1 MKHDYIDILH
11 DRLSQHEMTEPS
23 GLWQEIENSLD
34 SHGTHKKKGLVASR
48 SAIYKVVAGVAAAAL
63 VAIVMWTAL
72 NDENNTSLE
81 GDKQDLA
88 TNEQVAESHTS
99 PVPVEQ
105 RTPSPNREG
114 NIESSAQKQLAS
126 AHTSQSRPNEP
137 KRTMKPSSLEQ
148 LAGNPTHHVRPYSY
162 TQTSTSPQAE
172 EKFDDQNQEKEYHS
186 STIQEQPS
194 SIPQKMAKEDI
205 AQLTTDTLIE
215 QADTAIIIQYE
226 PAPLLPQLFTVTKP
240 ASKKQR
246 ALEFTL
252 SYNGNFASA
261 GSSSNTGLYDS
272 QTGTIPG
279 NTSPDP
285 NNPQDQEIV
294 DVDKKEQI
302 VPVRIGIEAWY
313 PIDEKWRIG
322 SGLVYTRLTRK
333 NTTTYIKLDKTT
345 WSRKTETASYLG
357 IPLEVSR
364 FLWNSRR
371 WALYA
376 SAGAMIEFNLNSKS
390 REETQT
396 EIYNKKEYRDKR
408 PQFSAIAKL
417 GLQYNVVDRIGL
429 YLEPGA
435 SYYIH
440 NGADDNIYM
449 SHPFRFDI
457 NLGIKINLGK

>member
-34 SHGTHKKKGLVASR
+34 SRGTHKKKGLVASP
-48 SAIYKVVAGVAAAAL
+48 SAIYKIVAGVAAAAL
-63 VAIVMWTAL
+63 VAIVIWITL
-72 NDENNTSLE
+72 NDEKNNQPEWTS
-81 GDKQDLA
+81 QDLS
-88 TNEQVAESHTS
+88 TNEQVAESRTS
-99 PVPVEQ
+99 PTPIEQ
-105 RTPSPNREG
+105 RTPSLKKEG
-114 NIESSAQKQLAS
+114 NMKSPAQNQLAS
-126 AHTSQSRPNEP
+126 AHTSQSFPNES

-148 LAGNPTHHVRPYSY
+148 SAVNPTNQPLAHSS
-162 TQTSTSPQAE
+162 TLTSTSHQAKE
-172 EKFDDQNQEKEYHS
+172 ETTSITLKEQES
-186 STIQEQPS
+186 SM
-194 SIPQKMAKEDI
+194 PQKVEIEDMA
-205 AQLTTDTLIE
+205 QVTTDTLIE
-215 QADTAIIIQYE
+215 QVDTTIIIQYE
-226 PAPLLPQLFTVTKP
+226 PAPLLPQLFTVTEP
-240 ASKKQR
+240 ANKKQR
-246 ALEFTL
+246 PLEFTL
-252 SYNGNFASA
+252 SYNGNLASA
-261 GSSSNTGLYDS
+261 GSSSNSGLYDS
-272 QTGTIPG
+272 QPGTFPG

-285 NNPQDQEIV
+285 DDPQNQVIV
-294 DVDKKEQI
+294 NVDKKEQI

-313 PIDEKWRIG
+313 PIGEKWRIG

-333 NTTTYIKLDKTT
+333 NTTTYIQLDKTT

-364 FLWNSRR
+364 FLWSSRR

-376 SAGAMIEFNLNSKS
+376 SAGAMIEFNLKS
-390 REETQT
+390 RSRQETQT
-396 EIYNKKEYRDKR
+396 EVYNKKESRDKR
-408 PQFSAIAKL
+408 PQFSTIAKL
-417 GLQYNVVDRIGL
+417 GLQYNVIDRIGI

>member
-34 SHGTHKKKGLVASR
+34 SRGTHKKKGLVASP
-48 SAIYKVVAGVAAAAL
+48 SAIYKIVAGVAAAAL
-63 VAIVMWTAL
+63 VAIVIWTTL
-72 NDENNTSLE
+72 NDEKNNQPEWTS
-81 GDKQDLA
+81 QDLS
-88 TNEQVAESHTS
+88 TNEQVAESRTS
-99 PVPVEQ
+99 PTPIEQ
-105 RTPSPNREG
+105 RTPSLKKEG
-114 NIESSAQKQLAS
+114 NMKSPAHKQLAS
-126 AHTSQSRPNEP
+126 AHTSQSFPNES

-148 LAGNPTHHVRPYSY
+148 SAVNPTNQPLAHSS
-162 TQTSTSPQAE
+162 TLTSTSHQAKE
-172 EKFDDQNQEKEYHS
+172 ETTSITLKEQES
-186 STIQEQPS
+186 SM
-194 SIPQKMAKEDI
+194 PQKVEIEDMA
-205 AQLTTDTLIE
+205 QFTTDTLIE
-215 QADTAIIIQYE
+215 QVDTTIIIQYE
-226 PAPLLPQLFTVTKP
+226 PAPLLPHLFAVTEP
-240 ASKKQR
+240 TNKKQR
-246 ALEFTL
+246 PLEFTL
-252 SYNGNFASA
+252 SYNGNLASA
-261 GSSSNTGLYDS
+261 GSSSNSGLYDS
-272 QTGTIPG
+272 QPGTFPG

-285 NNPQDQEIV
+285 DDPQNQEIV

-313 PIDEKWRIG
+313 PIGEKWRIG

-333 NTTTYIKLDKTT
+333 NTTTYIQLDKTT

-364 FLWNSRR
+364 FLWSSRR

-376 SAGAMIEFNLNSKS
+376 SAGAMIEFNLKS
-390 REETQT
+390 RSRQETQT
-396 EIYNKKEYRDKR
+396 EVYNKKESRDKR
-408 PQFSAIAKL
+408 PQFSTIAKL
-417 GLQYNVVDRIGL
+417 GLQYNVIDRIGI

>member
-72 NDENNTSLE
+72 NDENNTSSQ
-81 GDKQDLA
+81 GARQDLA
-88 TNEQVAESHTS
+88 TNEQLAESHTS
-99 PVPVEQ
+99 PTTIEQ
-105 RTPSPNREG
+105 HTPSLNKEG
-114 NIESSAQKQLAS
+114 NMKSPAQNQLAS
-126 AHTSQSRPNEP
+126 ARISQSYPNES

-148 LAGNPTHHVRPYSY
+148 SAGNPTHQPLAHSS
-162 TQTSTSPQAE
+162 TLTSTSHQAQE
-172 EKFDDQNQEKEYHS
+172 ETTSITLKEQES
-186 STIQEQPS
+186 SM
-194 SIPQKMAKEDI
+194 PQKVEIEDMA
-205 AQLTTDTLIE
+205 QFTTDTLIE
-215 QADTAIIIQYE
+215 QVDTTIIIQYE
-226 PAPLLPQLFTVTKP
+226 PAPLLPQLLTVTEP
-240 ASKKQR
+240 ANKKQR
-246 ALEFTL
+246 PLEFTL
-252 SYNGNFASA
+252 SYNGNLALA
-261 GSSSNTGLYDS
+261 GSSSNLGLYDS
-272 QTGTIPG
+272 QPGTFPG

-285 NNPQDQEIV
+285 DDPQNQVIV
-294 DVDKKEQI
+294 NVDKKEQI

-313 PIDEKWRIG
+313 PIGEKWRIG

-333 NTTTYIKLDKTT
+333 NTTTYIQLNKTT

-364 FLWNSRR
+364 FLWSSRR

-376 SAGAMIEFNLNSKS
+376 SAGAMIEFNLKS
-390 REETQT
+390 RSRQETQT
-396 EIYNKKEYRDKR
+396 EVYNKKEYRDKR

-417 GLQYNVVDRIGL
+417 GLQYNVIDRIGI

-435 SYYIH
+435 SYYFH
-440 NGADDNIYM
+440 NGTDDNIYM
-449 SHPFRFDI
+449 SHPFRLDI

>member
-34 SHGTHKKKGLVASR
+34 SRGTHKKKGLVASP
-48 SAIYKVVAGVAAAAL
+48 SAIYKIVAGVAAAAL
-63 VAIVMWTAL
+63 VAIVIWTTL
-72 NDENNTSLE
+72 NDEKNNQPEWTS
-81 GDKQDLA
+81 QDLS

-99 PVPVEQ
+99 PTTIEQ
-105 RTPSPNREG
+105 HTPSLNKEG
-114 NIESSAQKQLAS
+114 NMKSPAQNQLAS
-126 AHTSQSRPNEP
+126 VRISQSYPNEF

-148 LAGNPTHHVRPYSY
+148 SAGNPTHQPLAHSS
-162 TQTSTSPQAE
+162 TLTSTSHQVQE
-172 EKFDDQNQEKEYHS
+172 ETTSITLKEQES
-186 STIQEQPS
+186 SM
-194 SIPQKMAKEDI
+194 PQKVEIEDM

-215 QADTAIIIQYE
+215 QVDTTIIIQYE
-226 PAPLLPQLFTVTKP
+226 PAPLLPQLFTVTEP
-240 ASKKQR
+240 ANKKQR
-246 ALEFTL
+246 PLEFTL
-252 SYNGNFASA
+252 SYNGNLASA
-261 GSSSNTGLYDS
+261 GSSSNSGLYDS
-272 QTGTIPG
+272 QPGTFPG

-285 NNPQDQEIV
+285 DDPQNQEIV

-313 PIDEKWRIG
+313 PIGEKWRVG

-333 NTTTYIKLDKTT
+333 NTTTYTHIDKTT

-364 FLWNSRR
+364 FLWSSRR

-376 SAGAMIEFNLNSKS
+376 SAGAMIEFNLKS
-390 REETQT
+390 RSRQETQT
-396 EIYNKKEYRDKR
+396 EVYNKKESRDKR
-408 PQFSAIAKL
+408 PQFSTIAKL
-417 GLQYNVVDRIGL
+417 GLQYNVIDRIGI

>member
-23 GLWQEIENSLD
+23 GLWQEIEYSLD
-34 SHGTHKKKGLVASR
+34 SRGTHKKKGLVASR
-48 SAIYKVVAGVAAAAL
+48 SAIYKVAAGVAAAAL

-72 NDENNTSLE
+72 SDEKNNPSEWTR
-81 GDKQDLA
+81 QDLV
-88 TNEQVAESHTS
+88 TNEQVAGNHTS
-99 PVPVEQ
+99 PAPIGQ
-105 RTPSPNREG
+105 GTPSPNREG
-114 NIESSAQKQLAS
+114 NMKSPAHKQLAS

-137 KRTMKPSSLEQ
+137 KRTMKLSSLEQ
-148 LAGNPTHHVRPYSY
+148 SAGDPTHQPLAHSS
-162 TQTSTSPQAE
+162 TLTSTSSQAQE
-172 EKFDDQNQEKEYHS
+172 EVTSISLKEQE
-186 STIQEQPS
+186 S
-194 SIPQKMAKEDI
+194 SIPQKEKEDI
-205 AQLTTDTLIE
+205 AQFTTDTLIN
-215 QADTAIIIQYE
+215 QVDTTIIIQYE
-226 PAPLLPQLFTVTKP
+226 PAPLLPHLFTVTEP
-240 ASKKQR
+240 DSKKQR

-261 GSSSNTGLYDS
+261 GYSSNTGLYDS

-302 VPVRIGIEAWY
+302 VPVRIGLEAWY
-313 PIDEKWRIG
+313 PIGEKWRIG

-333 NTTTYIKLDKTT
+333 NTTTYIQIDKTT

-364 FLWNSRR
+364 FLWNNSR

-376 SAGAMIEFNLNSKS
+376 SAGAMIEFNLKS
-390 REETQT
+390 RSRQETQT
-396 EIYNKKEYRDKR
+396 EVYNKKEYRDKR

-417 GLQYNVVDRIGL
+417 GLQYNVIDRIGV

-457 NLGIKINLGK
+457 SLGIKINLGR

>member
-1 MKHDYIDILH
+1 MH
-11 DRLSQHEMTEPS
+11 DRLSQHEMIEPS

-34 SHGTHKKKGLVASR
+34 SRGTQKKKGLVASR

-63 VAIVMWTAL
+63 VAIVMWTTL
-72 NDENNTSLE
+72 NDENNNPSELAR
-81 GDKQDLA
+81 QDLA
-88 TNEQVAESHTS
+88 TNEQLAGNRTS
-99 PVPVEQ
+99 PGPIEQ

-114 NIESSAQKQLAS
+114 DMKSPAQKQLAS
-126 AHTSQSRPNEP
+126 ASTSQSFPNVQS
-137 KRTMKPSSLEQ
+137 KRTI
-148 LAGNPTHHVRPYSY
+148 NPYSQEQP
-162 TQTSTSPQAE
+162 TGNHTHQPLAHSSTLTSTSSQAQE
-172 EKFDDQNQEKEYHS
+172 EVTSITLKEQE
-186 STIQEQPS
+186 S
-194 SIPQKMAKEDI
+194 SIPQKMEKEDM

-215 QADTAIIIQYE
+215 QVDTTIIIKYE
-226 PAPLLPQLFTVTKP
+226 PAPLLPQLYTMTEPV
-240 ASKKQR
+240 SKKQR
-246 ALEFTL
+246 PLEFTL
-252 SYNGNFASA
+252 SYNGNLASG
-261 GSSSNTGLYDS
+261 GSSSNLGLYDS
-272 QTGTIPG
+272 QPGTFPG

-285 NNPQDQEIV
+285 ENTQNQEIV

-313 PIDEKWRIG
+313 PIGEKWRVG

-333 NTTTYIKLDKTT
+333 NTTTYIQLDKTT

-364 FLWNSRR
+364 FLWNNSR

-376 SAGAMIEFNLNSKS
+376 SAGAMIEFNLKS
-390 REETQT
+390 RSRQETQT
-396 EIYNKKEYRDKR
+396 EVYNKREYKDKR

-417 GLQYNVVDRIGL
+417 GLQYNVIDRFGL

-435 SYYIH
+435 SYYFH
-440 NGADDNIYM
+440 NGTDDNIYM

>member
-34 SHGTHKKKGLVASR
+34 SRGTHKKKGLVASP
-48 SAIYKVVAGVAAAAL
+48 SAIYKIVAGVAAAAL
-63 VAIVMWTAL
+63 VAIVIWTTL
-72 NDENNTSLE
+72 NDEKNNQPEWTS
-81 GDKQDLA
+81 QDLS
-88 TNEQVAESHTS
+88 TNEQVAESRTS
-99 PVPVEQ
+99 PTPIEQ
-105 RTPSPNREG
+105 RTPSLKKEG
-114 NIESSAQKQLAS
+114 NMKSPAHKQLAS
-126 AHTSQSRPNEP
+126 AHTSQSFPNES

-148 LAGNPTHHVRPYSY
+148 SAGNLTNQPLAHSSTL
-162 TQTSTSPQAE
+162 TSTSHQAKE
-172 EKFDDQNQEKEYHS
+172 ETTSITLKEQES
-186 STIQEQPS
+186 SM
-194 SIPQKMAKEDI
+194 PQKVEIEDMA
-205 AQLTTDTLIE
+205 QVTTDTLIE
-215 QADTAIIIQYE
+215 QVDTTIIIQYE
-226 PAPLLPQLFTVTKP
+226 PAPLLPQLFTVTEP
-240 ASKKQR
+240 ANKKQR
-246 ALEFTL
+246 QLEFTL
-252 SYNGNFASA
+252 SYNGNLASV
-261 GSSSNTGLYDS
+261 GSSSNLGLYDS
-272 QTGTIPG
+272 QPGTFPG

-285 NNPQDQEIV
+285 DDPQNQVIV
-294 DVDKKEQI
+294 NVDKKEQI

-313 PIDEKWRIG
+313 PIGEKWRIG

-333 NTTTYIKLDKTT
+333 NTTTYIQLDKTT

-364 FLWNSRR
+364 FLWSSRR

-376 SAGAMIEFNLNSKS
+376 SAGAMIEFNLKS
-390 REETQT
+390 RSCQETQT
-396 EIYNKKEYRDKR
+396 EVYNKKESRDKR

-417 GLQYNVVDRIGL
+417 GLQYNVIDRIGL